1 MYWTIDNN
9 NYIIQG
15 TNVIDQNTVLPI
27 GLITDAAG
35 DNTLTLDA
43 LENVP
48 NSLDIYIHDVLNATY
63 HDLKQGDFIINLPAG
78 EHSNR
83 FELVFSN
90 QQESLSVEDTELEND
105 INVYYSNSLQNIV
118 INNPKLNTITSVN
131 LYNIL
136 GQHITNF
143 KDINTQDYIELNSGE
158 LSTGNYIIKLKT
170 SEGEISKKVLVE

>member
-1 MYWTIDNN
+1 MNWY
-9 NYIIQG
+9 
-15 TNVIDQNTVLPI
+15 L
-27 GLITDAAG
+27 A
-35 DNTLTLDA
+35 
-43 LENVP
+43 
-48 NSLDIYIHDVLNATY
+48 
-63 HDLKQGDFIINLPAG
+63 
-78 EHSNR
+78 
-83 FELVFSN
+83 
-90 QQESLSVEDTELEND
+90 QESLSVEDTELEND